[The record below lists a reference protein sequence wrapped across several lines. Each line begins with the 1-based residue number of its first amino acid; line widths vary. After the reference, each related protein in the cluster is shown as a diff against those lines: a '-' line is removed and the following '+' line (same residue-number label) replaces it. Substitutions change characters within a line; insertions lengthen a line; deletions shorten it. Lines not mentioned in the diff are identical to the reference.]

1 MTTTTGP
8 TAASASSSA
17 TTGQSG
23 GIAQLSQDYT
33 MFLKLLSTQMQN
45 QDPLDPMD
53 TSQYTQQLVQYSQVE
68 QSIQQSGLLKDILGR
83 LSSQDLTQASAL
95 IGRQIQYDG
104 ATAGLSA
111 DTPAHWTWSAARTPA
126 KLTATISDAAGRA
139 IETRTL
145 DPAATTF
152 DWNGALSG
160 GGTAPAGVYSLAL
173 TATDS
178 SGSAIAAT
186 VGGTGLVSSVSQQGG
201 ALGLSVNGAAIGL
214 DAIRAITPA
223 A

>member
-8 TAASASSSA
+8 TAASP
-17 TTGQSG
+17 TTSGQSG

-83 LSSQDLTQASAL
+83 LSSQDLAQASAL
-95 IGRQIQYDG
+95 IGHQIRYDG

-126 KLTATISDAAGRA
+126 KLTATITDAAGRT
-139 IETRTL
+139 IDTRTL
-145 DPAATTF
+145 DPTATSL
-152 DWNGALSG
+152 DWNGTLSG

-178 SGSAIAAT
+178 SGTAIAAT
-186 VGGTGLVSSVSQQGG
+186 VGGTGIVSSVSQQGG
-201 ALGLSVNGAAIGL
+201 TLGLSVNGATIGL
-214 DAIRAITPA
+214 DTVRAITPA